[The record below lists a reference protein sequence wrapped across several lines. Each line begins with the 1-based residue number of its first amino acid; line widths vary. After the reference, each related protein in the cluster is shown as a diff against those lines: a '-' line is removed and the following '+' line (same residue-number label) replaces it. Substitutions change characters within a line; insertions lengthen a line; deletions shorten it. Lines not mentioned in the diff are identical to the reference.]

1 MTIKNKKILIII
13 GGGIAAYKSL
23 DLIRLLKKEGVEI
36 KTILTKSG
44 KEFVTPLSLT
54 VLTKSKTHVDIFD
67 KNSEAEIDH
76 IALSRWADLVI
87 VMPTTANFMS
97 KLSIGKAEDLATTV
111 LLASNKEILLVPAM
125 NVRMWLHKA
134 TQTNLKILH
143 DFGYLFIGPEKGE
156 MACGEFGEGK
166 MSSPRQIFAYLK
178 NYFNKK
184 NLVKKKKWK
193 AVVTTGPTRE
203 YIDPVRYISNES
215 SGKQGYEIA
224 VALDKLGIKTTLIA
238 GPSNFV
244 APKGIKVKKITTADE
259 MLNEVKKTLPVDLV
273 VCAAA
278 VTDFKPSEK
287 NKNKIKK
294 DNMKLKYI
302 NLVKNNDILEY
313 ISKNNKD
320 RPRLVAGFSAETENL
335 IKNSINKLKRKHC
348 DLIFAND
355 VSQKDIGFNS
365 DYNEVSVIDKKGNV
379 KMLPKNKKSF
389 IANKIAEI
397 LLDELLIDDRN
408 INQKIN

>member
-1 MTIKNKKILIII
+1 MTLKNKKILIVI

-23 DLIRLLKKEGVEI
+23 DLIRLLKKENVEI
-36 KTILTKSG
+36 KTVITKSG

-54 VLTKSKTHVDIFD
+54 TLTKNKSYEDIFD

-76 IALSRWADLVI
+76 ISLSRWADLI
-87 VMPTTANFMS
+87 VVLPTTANFMS
-97 KLSIGKAEDLATTV
+97 KLSIGKAEDLATTI
-111 LLASNKEILLVPAM
+111 LLASNKEILLIPAM

-134 TQTNLKILH
+134 TQTNFKILQ
-143 DFGYLFIGPEKGE
+143 DFGYLFLGPEKGE

-166 MSSPRQIFAYLK
+166 MSSPRQIYGYIK

-184 NLVKKKKWK
+184 NLVKKKNWK
-193 AVVTTGPTRE
+193 ALVTAGPTRE

-224 VALDKLGIKTTLIA
+224 IALNKLGIKTTLIA
-238 GPSNFV
+238 GPSNQIFPV
-244 APKGIKVKKITTADE
+244 NLNVKRVTSADE
-259 MLNEVKKTLPVDLV
+259 MLNEVKKLLPVDLA

-278 VTDFKPSEK
+278 VTDFKPTKK

-294 DNMKLKYI
+294 ENMKLNQI
-302 NLVKNNDILEY
+302 NFVKNNDILEY
-313 ISKNNKD
+313 ISKNNKH

-335 IKNSINKLKRKHC
+335 IKNSISKMKRKHC
-348 DLIFAND
+348 DLIFANN

-365 DYNEVSVIDKKGNV
+365 DYNKVSVIDKKGGV
-379 KMLPKNKKSF
+379 KTIPKNKKSF

-397 LLDELLIDDRN
+397 LLNKLLDNDKN
-408 INQKIN
+408 IN

>member
-1 MTIKNKKILIII
+1 MTLKNKKILIIV
-13 GGGIAAYKSL
+13 GGGISAYKSL
-23 DLIRLLKKEGVEI
+23 DLIRLLKKENVEV

-44 KEFVTPLSLT
+44 KEFVTSLSLT
-54 VLTKSKTHVDIFD
+54 TLTKSKVYDDIFD

-76 IALSRWADLVI
+76 IVLSRWADLII

-97 KLSIGKAEDLATTV
+97 KLSIGRAEDLATTV
-111 LLASNKEILLVPAM
+111 LLASNKDILLVPAM

-134 TQTNLKILH
+134 TQANNKILQ
-143 DFGYLFIGPEKGE
+143 DYGYLFIGPEKGE

-166 MSSPRQIFAYLK
+166 MSSPRQIYAYLK

-184 NLVKKKKWK
+184 NLVRKKNWK
-193 AVVTTGPTRE
+193 ALVTTGPTRE

-224 VALDKLGIKTTLIA
+224 IALNKLGIKTTIIA
-238 GPSNFV
+238 GPSNIV
-244 APKGIKVKKITTADE
+244 SPKGLKVKKITSADE
-259 MLNEVKKTLPVDLV
+259 MLNEVKKLLPVDLA

-278 VTDFKPSEK
+278 VTDFKPAVR

-294 DNMKLKYI
+294 EAMNLSSI
-302 NLVKNNDILEY
+302 NFIKNQDILEY
-313 ISKNNKD
+313 ISKNNKH
-320 RPRLVAGFSAETENL
+320 RPRLVVGFSAETENL
-335 IKNSINKLKRKHC
+335 SRNSISKMKKKHC

-355 VSQKDIGFNS
+355 VSKKDVGFNS
-365 DYNEVSVIDKKGNV
+365 DYNKILVIDKKGN
-379 KMLPKNKKSF
+379 KKIIPKNKKSF

-397 LLDELLIDDRN
+397 LLDKLLIDDRN
-408 INQKIN
+408 IN

>member
-1 MTIKNKKILIII
+1 MTLKNKKILIII

-23 DLIRLLKKEGVEI
+23 DLIRLLKKDNVEVRA
-36 KTILTKSG
+36 ILTKSG
-44 KEFVTPLSLT
+44 KEFVTALSLT
-54 VLTKSKTHVDIFD
+54 TLTKSKIYEDIFD
-67 KNSEAEIDH
+67 KNAEAEIDH
-76 IALSRWADLVI
+76 IALSRWADLII

-111 LLASNKEILLVPAM
+111 LLASNKDILLVPAM

-134 TQTNLKILH
+134 TQTNNKILQ

-166 MSSPRQIFAYLK
+166 MSSPRQIYAYLK
-178 NYFNKK
+178 NYFDKR
-184 NLVKKKKWK
+184 NLVKKKNWK
-193 AVVTTGPTRE
+193 ALVTTGPTRE

-224 VALDKLGIKTTLIA
+224 IALNKLGIATTLIA
-238 GPSNFV
+238 GPTNLISQ
-244 APKGIKVKKITTADE
+244 KGLKIKKVTTADE
-259 MLNEVKKTLPVDLV
+259 MLSVIKKLLPVDLA

-278 VTDFKPSEK
+278 VADFRPAEK
-287 NKNKIKK
+287 NKSKIKK
-294 DNMKLKYI
+294 NDKSLQSI
-302 NLVKNNDILEY
+302 NFVKNNDILEY
-313 ISKNNKD
+313 ISKNNKY

-335 IKNSINKLKRKHC
+335 TKNSIDKMKKKHC

-355 VSQKDIGFNS
+355 VSQKGIGFNS
-365 DYNEVSVIDKKGNV
+365 DYNKISVIDKKGNI
-379 KMLPKNKKSF
+379 KIIPKNKKSF

-397 LLDELLIDDRN
+397 LLDKLLIDDKN
-408 INQKIN
+408 TN